1 MTDYLDALSDFVAD
15 TRYEDLEEGALVAAR
30 DVTLDTLGAMVA
42 GSWLSENAAFAK
54 LVSERS
60 SPRVATL
67 LGHGLKAEPM
77 QATLVNATAGVALE
91 VDEGNRFGGG
101 HPAIHCLPGALAV
114 AEEMGASGRRFIE
127 SLMVGYEVESRI
139 GGATELRDNVHSH
152 GHWGT
157 IGTAVSVARLKNYT
171 ASQVRDVIN
180 LAANMSPANTWTPA
194 FEGATVRNLYPG
206 RSGMQGIL
214 ATHVY
219 ECGFTGLDDGPSDV
233 FGTILGQRFSPERV
247 VDGIGTEYRIQ
258 QNYFKF
264 YACCRYNH
272 PALDALFS
280 IEWPDGFSSDEIE
293 SVEISTPVM
302 LDRMVGDYPD
312 TMLGAKFNVHYAVA
326 AALVRDTADVTAF
339 RVDAI
344 SDNRTRDL
352 AFRVN
357 VIVDPAPFSGRRDG
371 TPADAVVR
379 MKDGGVL
386 KGSADIVR
394 GDYGNRAFR
403 SEIIEKFHAL
413 NDSILGEA
421 QADKVVETVDRLDS
435 LADVRE
441 LTALLGGRSTK

>member
-1 MTDYLDALSDFVAD
+1 MTDYLDALSEFVAN
-15 TRYEDLEEGALVAAR
+15 TRYEDLEEEALAASR
-30 DVTLDTLGAMVA
+30 EVTLDTLGAIVA
-42 GSWLSENAAFAK
+42 GSRLPENAAFAK

-60 SPRVATL
+60 APRIATL

-127 SLMVGYEVESRI
+127 SLLVGYEVESRI

-157 IGTAVSVARLKNYT
+157 IGTAVSVAKLRNYS
-171 ASQVRDVIN
+171 AEQVRAVIN
-180 LAANMSPANTWTPA
+180 LAANMSPANTWTTA

-214 ATHVY
+214 ATHIY

-233 FGTILGQRFSPERV
+233 FGTVLGKHFSPERV
-247 VDGIGTEYRIQ
+247 MDGLGAEYRIQ

-280 IEWPDGFSSDEIE
+280 ISWPQGFSSDEVDF
-293 SVEISTPVM
+293 VEIFTPVM
-302 LDRMVGDYPD
+302 LERMVGDYPK
-312 TMLGAKFNVHYAVA
+312 TMLGAKFNVPYAVA
-326 AALVRDTADVTAF
+326 AALVRKSADVSAF
-339 RVDAI
+339 RADAI
-344 SDNRTRDL
+344 SDERTRHL
-352 AFRVN
+352 ATRVK
-357 VIVDPAPFSGRRDG
+357 VVVDRGPFSGRVDG

-379 MKDGGVL
+379 MKDGVVL

-394 GDYGNRAFR
+394 GDYGNRVSR
-403 SEIIEKFHAL
+403 MDIIEKFHAL
-413 NDSILGEA
+413 NDGILGKD

-441 LTALLGGRSTK
+441 LTALLGGGTAK